1 MSLQKLSGDD
11 LRTMREAK
19 NLSIQDLS
27 VMTGINTQT
36 IVAAEGS
43 YPGVA
48 ESIDM
53 VTLKKWEGACSTS
66 IIKRISLSVRR
77 YIKQKLKA

>member
-1 MSLQKLSGDD
+1 MSLQKLSGND

-43 YPGVA
+43 YPGVV